1 MDIRT
6 YEHENYG
13 KLRLFCKD
21 GFYWFIGKDA
31 AIMLGF
37 KNPSDALSKYVDTN
51 DKSLTKVD
59 GKTMTVI
66 NGCGLYSLITSSKSE
81 DAQNIR
87 RWISDDVLGDMLKRD
102 MPEQGDIQ
110 TTEILETSEVDV
122 KTQLYL
128 LIVKYKI
135 AKQMLKLWDSTGVA
149 PKYQAIGL
157 NRHYDNIMLPY
168 DVLDALN
175 DLTDL
180 TALPDEE

>member
-13 KLRLFCKD
+13 NLRLFCKD

-31 AIMLGF
+31 ATILGF
-37 KNPSDALSKYVDTN
+37 KNPSDALSKYVDTD

-157 NRHYDNIMLPY
+157 NRHYDNIMLPD

>member
-31 AIMLGF
+31 ATMLGF
-37 KNPSDALSKYVDTN
+37 KNPSDALSKYVDTD

-59 GKTMTVI
+59 GKTMTAI
-66 NGCGLYSLITSSKSE
+66 NGCGLYSLIASSKSE
-81 DAQNIR
+81 NAQDIR
-87 RWISDDVLGDMLKRD
+87 RWISGDVIGDMLKRD
-102 MPEQGDIQ
+102 MPEQEDIQ
-110 TTEILETSEVDV
+110 TTEILETSEVDL

-135 AKQMLKLWDSTGVA
+135 AKQMLKLWDRAGVA

-157 NRHYDNIMLPY
+157 NRHYDTITIPD
-168 DVLDALN
+168 DVLY
-175 DLTDL
+175 T
-180 TALPDEE
+180 LPDEE

>member
-1 MDIRT
+1 MDIIT

-31 AIMLGF
+31 ATMLGF
-37 KNPSDALSKYVDTN
+37 KNPSDALSKYVDTD

-110 TTEILETSEVDV
+110 TTEILETSEVDL

-157 NRHYDNIMLPY
+157 NRHYDNIMLPD

>member
-1 MDIRT
+1 MDIIT

-31 AIMLGF
+31 ATMLGF

-87 RWISDDVLGDMLKRD
+87 RWISGDVLGDMLKRD
-102 MPEQGDIQ
+102 MPEQEDIQ
-110 TTEILETSEVDV
+110 TTEILETSEVDL

-135 AKQMLKLWDSTGVA
+135 AKQMLKLWDRAGVA

-157 NRHYDNIMLPY
+157 NRHYDTITIPD
-168 DVLDALN
+168 DVLY
-175 DLTDL
+175 
-180 TALPDEE
+180 ALPDEE

>member
-1 MDIRT
+1 MDIIT

-31 AIMLGF
+31 ATMLGF
-37 KNPSDALSKYVDTN
+37 KNPSDALSKYVDTD

-87 RWISDDVLGDMLKRD
+87 RWISGDVLGDMLKRD
-102 MPEQGDIQ
+102 MPEQEDIQ
-110 TTEILETSEVDV
+110 TTEILETSEVDL

-135 AKQMLKLWDSTGVA
+135 AKQMLKLWDRAGVA

-157 NRHYDNIMLPY
+157 NRHYDTITIPD
-168 DVLDALN
+168 DVLY
-175 DLTDL
+175 
-180 TALPDEE
+180 ALPDEE

>member
-1 MDIRT
+1 MKIKT

-21 GFYWFIGKDA
+21 GFYWFIGKDVA
-31 AIMLGF
+31 AMLGY
-37 KNPSDALSKYVDTN
+37 KNPSDALSKHINYE
-51 DKSLTKVD
+51 DKCLTRVG
-59 GKTMTVI
+59 GKTMTAI
-66 NGCGLYSLITSSKSE
+66 NGCGLYSLIASSKSE
-81 DAQNIR
+81 NAQDIR
-87 RWISDDVLGDMLKRD
+87 RWISGDVLGDMLKRD

-110 TTEILETSEVDV
+110 PTEILETSEVDL

-157 NRHYDNIMLPY
+157 NRHYDTITIPD
-168 DVLDALN
+168 DVLY
-175 DLTDL
+175 
-180 TALPDEE
+180 ALPDEE

>member
-1 MDIRT
+1 MEMRT

-31 AIMLGF
+31 ATMLGY
-37 KNPSDALSKYVDTN
+37 KNPSDALSKYVDPD

-59 GKTMTVI
+59 GKTMTAI
-66 NGCGLYSLITSSKSE
+66 NGCGLYSLIASSKSE
-81 DAQNIR
+81 NAQDIR
-87 RWISDDVLGDMLKRD
+87 RWISGDVIGDMLKRD
-102 MPEQGDIQ
+102 MPEQEDIQ
-110 TTEILETSEVDV
+110 TTEILETSEVDL

-135 AKQMLKLWDSTGVA
+135 AKQMLKLWDRAGVA

-157 NRHYDNIMLPY
+157 NRHYDTITIPD
-168 DVLDALN
+168 DVLY
-175 DLTDL
+175 T
-180 TALPDEE
+180 LPDEE